1 MKAAVIDRYGPPD
14 VVDVRAVA
22 DPTAGK
28 GRVLV
33 RVHAAAVTS
42 GDARI
47 RGARFPRGFAILGR
61 LALGVRRPRRSVLGM
76 AFSGVVEQV
85 GPGVS
90 NLAVGDAVCGMTG
103 ASMGAHAELVAVKA
117 AKVVPKPDALSHVD
131 AAGILFGG
139 LTAVHF
145 LGDRVAPG
153 AAVLVNGA
161 SGAVGS
167 VAVQLAA
174 QAGAEVTGVCGPANA
189 DLVRRLG
196 AKAVV
201 DHTTTSVVESSE
213 RYDVVLDTVGTI
225 SLAAGRRLL
234 APGGTLL
241 LAVANLADTVRARGD
256 AVAGPAPED
265 PAVMATVLDRV
276 VDGSLEVVLDRT
288 LRLDDISEAHRVVD
302 SGRKVG
308 NIVVVP

>member
-1 MKAAVIDRYGPPD
+1 MKAAVVDRYGPPE
-14 VVDVRAVA
+14 VVDVREVA

-33 RVHAAAVTS
+33 RVHAVAVTS

-85 GPGVS
+85 GPGVRTV
-90 NLAVGDAVCGMTG
+90 AVGDEVCGMTG
-103 ASMGAHAELVAVKA
+103 ASMGAHAELVAVRA
-117 AKVVPKPDALSHVD
+117 AKIVPKPRAVSHVD

-145 LGDRVAPG
+145 LGDRVRPG
-153 AAVLVNGA
+153 STVLVNGA

-167 VAVQLAA
+167 AAVQLAA
-174 QAGAEVTGVCGPANA
+174 RAGAEVTGVCGPANA
-189 DLVRRLG
+189 ALVRRLG
-196 AKAVV
+196 AKEVI
-201 DHTTTSVVESSE
+201 DHRTTSVTASSQ
-213 RYDVVLDTVGTI
+213 RYDIVLDTVGTI

-241 LAVANLADTVRARGD
+241 LAAASLADTARARED

-265 PAVMATVLDRV
+265 PAVMATLLDLV
-276 VDGSLEVVLDRT
+276 ADGSLEVVLDRT
-288 LRLDDISEAHRVVD
+288 LPLADIAEAHRIVD

-308 NIVVVP
+308 NLVVVP